1 LASPPS
7 SPVSAISTDAIQ
19 FDISPEVIVAKAS
32 RNIPKIGIAAA
43 DTDFVG
49 TQGMAVLRSRDTPWR
64 RALGV
69 ELTWGAYRPK
79 AQTNPTRSGWR
90 SATDSNHQYGFHDS
104 RSRSAQRVPLPG

>member
-1 LASPPS
+1 MGVD
-7 SPVSAISTDAIQ
+7 VSRGELT
-19 FDISPEVIVAKAS
+19 
-32 RNIPKIGIAAA
+32 A

-90 SATDSNHQYGFHDS
+90 WRQSAPTGLLDKNSLLAGNLQGIFLGS
-104 RSRSAQRVPLPG
+104 GRFQRKRLC